1 MKLSVIICTYNRS
14 SFLSKGLSAI
24 ADQMDLLYI
33 DEVETLVVDNNSSD
47 DTAEVF
53 KEFQLSHPN
62 MNLRYFLEKQQGLSY
77 SRNTGVKSAKGEF
90 VAFVDD
96 DAVIGPHWM
105 SCLFDAICHVDAQV
119 FGGPIYPRFEE
130 PCPEWIDPKYFVRT
144 FASNNGYLK
153 GISANEGFAGGNVCF
168 KKDIFDLIGLFDT
181 SIGMKGNTLGLGEE
195 TELFSRLSKS
205 SYGAKLY
212 NLEEMSILHFEAA
225 YKLDPTYVENRIVL
239 SGEQSSKRFLQSGKW
254 LGYLFIFAKTL
265 KQLLFSGYYFLKI
278 PVAKAN
284 KFKSLKC
291 IWVVKGLIKG
301 LTSA

>member
-24 ADQMDLLYI
+24 LAQMDLLYI

-62 MNLRYFLEKQQGLSY
+62 INLRYFLEKQQGLSY

-105 SCLFDAICHVDAQV
+105 SCLFDAISHVDAQV

-130 PCPEWIDPKYFVRT
+130 PCPEWMDPKYL
-144 FASNNGYLK
+144 S
-153 GISANEGFAGGNVCF
+153 
-168 KKDIFDLIGLFDT
+168 LIH
-181 SIGMKGNTLGLGEE
+181 I
-195 TELFSRLSKS
+195 
-205 SYGAKLY
+205 
-212 NLEEMSILHFEAA
+212 
-225 YKLDPTYVENRIVL
+225 
-239 SGEQSSKRFLQSGKW
+239 
-254 LGYLFIFAKTL
+254 
-265 KQLLFSGYYFLKI
+265 
-278 PVAKAN
+278 
-284 KFKSLKC
+284 
-291 IWVVKGLIKG
+291 
-301 LTSA
+301 